1 MAWNE
6 PGNSGGKDPWGSG
19 RKDEQGPP
27 DLDEVVRKL
36 QEKLGGLFGGGKGGS
51 NGTGGGSTDGLGI
64 GLGVIVAI
72 AAVLWAASG
81 LYIVDEGRRGVV
93 LQFGQ
98 YNTTTMPGLHWY
110 PRFIQTVDT
119 VNVESVRTV
128 ELGTRTSDSLML
140 TEDENVI
147 SIRYAVQYQIGN
159 ARDYLFNV
167 NDPEQTLHQV
177 AESSMREIVGKTKMD
192 FIMTGG
198 LDEVIG
204 RARLQLQSTLDAY
217 QIGIIVSSVNIQ
229 DAQPPEQVQNAFADA
244 IKAREDNQRIENEAK
259 AYANDVLPRARGAS
273 ARLLEEANAYKAQV
287 IAQAEGETSRF
298 LAVLSE
304 YKKAPEV
311 TRKRLYLDS
320 MESVLTHSSKVVID
334 TEGGNNL
341 LYLPLDKLMQR
352 DNVTSMPATG
362 SGLPASGATSNSTR
376 DNQRRREVR

>member
-36 QEKLGGLFGGGKGGS
+36 QEKLTGIFGGGKKGS
-51 NGTGGGSTDGLGI
+51 NGTGGGGTEGLGI
-64 GLGVIVAI
+64 GLGLIGVVM
-72 AAVLWAASG
+72 AVLWAASG
-81 LYIVDEGRRGVV
+81 LYIIDEGNRGVV
-93 LQFGQ
+93 LQFGK
-98 YNTTTMPGLHWY
+98 YNDTTMPGLHWY
-110 PRFIQTVDT
+110 PRLIQTVEV

-147 SIRYAVQYQIGN
+147 SIRYVVQYQIGN

-167 NDPEQTLHQV
+167 HDPEQTLHQV

-204 RARLQLQSTLDAY
+204 RAKVQLQATLERY
-217 QIGIIVSSVNIQ
+217 TTGINVSSVNIQ

-273 ARLLEEANAYKAQV
+273 ARLLEEANAYKEQV

-298 LAVLSE
+298 LAVLAE
-304 YKKAPEV
+304 YRKAPEV

-320 MESVLTHSSKVVID
+320 MESVLTQSSKVVID

-352 DNVTSMPATG
+352 DNVS
-362 SGLPASGATSNSTR
+362 SVSTSNESLQSGSSSNRPR

>member
-1 MAWNE
+1 
-6 PGNSGGKDPWGSG
+6 
-19 RKDEQGPP
+19 
-27 DLDEVVRKL
+27 
-36 QEKLGGLFGGGKGGS
+36 
-51 NGTGGGSTDGLGI
+51 
-64 GLGVIVAI
+64 
-72 AAVLWAASG
+72 
-81 LYIVDEGRRGVV
+81 
-93 LQFGQ
+93 
-98 YNTTTMPGLHWY
+98 
-110 PRFIQTVDT
+110 VDT

-167 NDPEQTLHQV
+167 DNPEQTLHQV
-177 AESSMREIVGKTKMD
+177 AESSLREIVGKTKMD

-204 RARLQLQSTLDAY
+204 RAKLQLQGTLDAY
-217 QIGIIVSSVNIQ
+217 QTGIIVSSVNIQ
-229 DAQPPEQVQNAFADA
+229 DAQPPEQVQSAFADA

-273 ARLLEEANAYKAQV
+273 ARLLEEANAYKEQV

-298 LAVLSE
+298 LAMLTE
-304 YKKAPEV
+304 YRKAPEV

-320 MESVLTHSSKVVID
+320 MESVLMQSSKVVID

-352 DNVTSMPATG
+352 DKVTSVPAAG
-362 SGLPASGATSNSTR
+362 SELLESGSSSSGSRAR